1 MEKRTANFSGMLLI
15 LLGGLAL
22 LHTAVLPLFGWE
34 YGLWRFWPLFVSA
47 VGLAFIAFPIKFME
61 RRGLKALFIP
71 GFPILV
77 ISMMLLWG
85 SIFNAWGIWD
95 YMWPMVILGLAF
107 GFFAASVFMRNIWL
121 MIPAIIIGVNGLI
134 FQFCA
139 ITGLWDLWAILWTM
153 EPLSVGLALIVASAG
168 KRPKLMRAGLIVS
181 GIAAVCFSFMSFVL
195 SGWMS
200 IVGAVMLIVA
210 GVGLLGRNRE
220 PILLHEKEPE
230 EKLVDAFEL

>member
-1 MEKRTANFSGMLLI
+1 MENRTVNFSGLLLI
-15 LLGGLAL
+15 VLGALAL

-34 YGLWRFWPLFVSA
+34 HGLWRFWPLFVSV
-47 VGLAFIAFPIKFME
+47 VGLAFIAFPIKFIE

-77 ISMMLLWG
+77 VSMLLLWG
-85 SIFNAWGIWD
+85 SVFNAWGIWD

-107 GFFAASVFMRNIWL
+107 GFFAASIFMRNIWL
-121 MIPAIIIGVNGLI
+121 MIPAIIIGVNGLL
-134 FQFCA
+134 FQFCT

-153 EPLSVGLALIVASAG
+153 EPLSVGLALMVASAG

-181 GIAAVCFSFMSFVL
+181 GIAAVLFSFMSFVV
-195 SGWMS
+195 SGWVS
-200 IVGAVMLIVA
+200 IVGAVLLIVA
-210 GVGLLGRNRE
+210 GVGLLGRGRE

-230 EKLVDAFEL
+230 EKLADVFE

>member
-22 LHTAVLPLFGWE
+22 LHTAVLPLLGWE
-34 YGLWRFWPLFVSA
+34 YGLWRFWPFFVSA
-47 VGLAFIAFPIKFME
+47 VGLAFIAFPIKYME
-61 RRGLKALFIP
+61 RRGLKAFFIP

-77 ISMMLLWG
+77 VSMLLLWG
-85 SIFNAWGIWD
+85 SIFNAWGIWE

-107 GFFAASVFMRNIWL
+107 GFFAASIFMRNIWL

-139 ITGLWDLWAILWTM
+139 ITGLWELWAILWTM

-195 SGWMS
+195 SGWLS
-200 IVGAVMLIVA
+200 IVGAVLLIVT

-230 EKLVDAFEL
+230 EKLVDAF